1 MVRYGFMKELI
12 EDIKN
17 KKPIRVYIL
26 GNDYGVYEY
35 NEVKQRYEGFGYL
48 TMESIKKIL
57 KKEVDFIE
65 IRRAKNE

>member
-1 MVRYGFMKELI
+1 MKELI

-26 GNDYGVYEY
+26 GNDYGIYEY
-35 NEVKQRYEGFGYL
+35 NEAKQRYEGFGFL

-65 IRRAKNE
+65 IRRIEDV

>member
-1 MVRYGFMKELI
+1 MKELI

-17 KKPIRVYIL
+17 KKPIKVYIL

>member
-1 MVRYGFMKELI
+1 MKELI

>member
-1 MVRYGFMKELI
+1 MKELI

-26 GNDYGVYEY
+26 GNDYGIYEY
-35 NEVKQRYEGFGYL
+35 NEAKQRYEGFGFL

-65 IRRAKNE
+65 IRRI

>member
-1 MVRYGFMKELI
+1 MKELI

-17 KKPIRVYIL
+17 KRPIKVYIL
-26 GNDYGVYEY
+26 GKDYGVYEY
-35 NEVKQRYEGFGYL
+35 NENKQRYEGFGYL

>member
-1 MVRYGFMKELI
+1 MKELI

-26 GNDYGVYEY
+26 GNDYGIYEY
-35 NEVKQRYEGFGYL
+35 NEVKQRYEGFGFL

-65 IRRAKNE
+65 IRRIENV

>member
-1 MVRYGFMKELI
+1 MKELI

-26 GNDYGVYEY
+26 GNDYGVYKY

>member
-1 MVRYGFMKELI
+1 MKELI

-26 GNDYGVYEY
+26 GNDYGIYEY
-35 NEVKQRYEGFGYL
+35 NEAKQRYEGFGFL

-65 IRRAKNE
+65 IRRIENV